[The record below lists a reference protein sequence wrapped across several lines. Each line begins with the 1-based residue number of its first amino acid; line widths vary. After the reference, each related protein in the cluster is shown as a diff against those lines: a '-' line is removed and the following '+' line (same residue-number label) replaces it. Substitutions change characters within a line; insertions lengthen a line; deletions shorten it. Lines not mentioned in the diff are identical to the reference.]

1 MRRINK
7 SYLNLK
13 ASLENEELSGEE
25 DRRRP
30 AAAVEPTEAPIESPA
45 VPEAVVDAA
54 SPTDT
59 APTEVVTP
67 EVVVTTAVAEV
78 PAVSAAATD
87 AIVEEPVAPVE
98 GAVVPAED
106 APVEGATSGEEDR
119 RPASEPAAAEPAAEP
134 VAEEPAVEPAA
145 EPAAEPTA
153 EPAAEP
159 VVPAEEP
166 VVDTPAVEPTAE
178 PVVEPAVEPAA
189 EPAAEPTAEP
199 VVEEPAVDPVVE
211 PAIEPA
217 AEPAA
222 EPLAEPAAEPV
233 TEPAVEPTAEP
244 TRPTAQAVETAPG
257 TTAEA
262 VQAAASAAAN
272 SLANADL
279 PADSKV
285 VVVVVEPVVSEAEQ
299 NELADSGELIEGDVV
314 DAERVAMEA
323 EEVIAEIEIVA
334 DASDELTALVEV
346 AEDQADNGGLSDDA
360 AKILT
365 IATEAIYTRLKLSG
379 HNGIPSL
386 ESFQGKYSRVGATT
400 ISVEDINGKLKSFG
414 NALVEGA
421 KKILEFISKFFQSV
435 FTATGRLEARAKKI
449 KSLAAGFKGNGSAS
463 LESPALF
470 AKLVVGNTVPSNF
483 AAGMVAVND
492 FVQEATSGV
501 RSEGVMKLAE
511 MTKKARDQGQ
521 WFSGVT
527 PEDMDKF
534 VELFFGQAHKVVT
547 EALTL
552 RTLSATNSQ
561 RAIDFGA
568 PESPEGTDLKASAI
582 FPGNTIIWAHVPRDG
597 GHLDELQIGR
607 AQYGEK
613 VAPKAIPNL
622 SGAEISKIADQ
633 ALRFVELKRQFD
645 ASFKEVKDAM
655 QLVTNIANFNS
666 GATGAAKAM
675 DSGEGFR
682 AFGMFFRKMFR
693 VTSALSNGI
702 QRYALADALRV
713 HNAALDYAQTALAS
727 ATKEGKAQAKL
738 AAA

>member
-13 ASLENEELSGEE
+13 TSLENEELSGEE
-25 DRRRP
+25 DRRTT
-30 AAAVEPTEAPIESPA
+30 ATTEPTEAPVESPA
-45 VPEAVVDAA
+45 TPEVVVDAA
-54 SPTDT
+54 TPTDT

-87 AIVEEPVAPVE
+87 AIVEEPAAPVE

-106 APVEGATSGEEDR
+106 APLEGAASVEEDR
-119 RPASEPAAAEPAAEP
+119 RPASEPAAEP
-134 VAEEPAVEPAA
+134 VAEEPAVEP
-145 EPAAEPTA
+145 
-153 EPAAEP
+153 
-159 VVPAEEP
+159 VAEEP
-166 VVDTPAVEPTAE
+166 VA
-178 PVVEPAVEPAA
+178 
-189 EPAAEPTAEP
+189 
-199 VVEEPAVDPVVE
+199 VE

-217 AEPAA
+217 
-222 EPLAEPAAEPV
+222 
-233 TEPAVEPTAEP
+233 VEPTADPVVEPAAEP

-483 AAGMVAVND
+483 AAGMAAVND

-534 VELFFGQAHKVVT
+534 VELFFDQAHKVVT

-561 RAIDFGA
+561 RAVDFGA
-568 PESPEGTDLKASAI
+568 PESPEGADLKASAI

-655 QLVTNIANFNS
+655 QLVTNIANFNG
-666 GATGAAKAM
+666 GATGAVKAM

-693 VTSALSNGI
+693 VTSALSNGV

>member
-13 ASLENEELSGEE
+13 TSLENEELSGEE

-87 AIVEEPVAPVE
+87 AIVEEPAAPVE

-106 APVEGATSGEEDR
+106 APLESAASVEEDR
-119 RPASEPAAAEPAAEP
+119 RPAS
-134 VAEEPAVEPAA
+134 
-145 EPAAEPTA
+145 
-153 EPAAEP
+153 
-159 VVPAEEP
+159 
-166 VVDTPAVEPTAE
+166 
-178 PVVEPAVEPAA
+178 
-189 EPAAEPTAEP
+189 
-199 VVEEPAVDPVVE
+199 
-211 PAIEPA
+211 EPA

-222 EPLAEPAAEPV
+222 EPLAEPAAEPAAPAEEPV
-233 TEPAVEPTAEP
+233 VETPAEEPAAEPVAEPAAEPVAEEPVAVEPAIEPAVEPTAEP
-244 TRPTAQAVETAPG
+244 VVEPTAEPTRPAAQAVETAPG

-386 ESFQGKYSRVGATT
+386 ESFQGKYSRVGATA

-470 AKLVVGNTVPSNF
+470 AKLVVVNTVPSNF
-483 AAGMVAVND
+483 AAGMAAVND

-501 RSEGVMKLAE
+501 RSESVMKLAE

-521 WFSGVT
+521 WFTGVT

-534 VELFFGQAHKVVT
+534 FEQFFGQAHKVVT
-547 EALTL
+547 EALAL
-552 RTLSATNSQ
+552 RTLTATNSQ
-561 RAIDFGA
+561 RAIIFGA

-597 GHLDELQIGR
+597 DHLDELQIGR

-655 QLVTNIANFNS
+655 QLVINIANFNS

-693 VTSALSNGI
+693 VTSALSNGV
-702 QRYALADALRV
+702 QRYALAEALRV

>member
-7 SYLNLK
+7 SYLNFK

-87 AIVEEPVAPVE
+87 AIVEEPVV
-98 GAVVPAED
+98 
-106 APVEGATSGEEDR
+106 S
-119 RPASEPAAAEPAAEP
+119 
-134 VAEEPAVEPAA
+134 
-145 EPAAEPTA
+145 
-153 EPAAEP
+153 
-159 VVPAEEP
+159 AEEP
-166 VVDTPAVEPTAE
+166 VVDT
-178 PVVEPAVEPAA
+178 PAVEPAA

-199 VVEEPAVDPVVE
+199 VVEEPVAEPTAEPVVEEPAVDPVVE
-211 PAIEPA
+211 PA
-217 AEPAA
+217 
-222 EPLAEPAAEPV
+222 
-233 TEPAVEPTAEP
+233 AEP

-334 DASDELTALVEV
+334 DASDELTALAEV

-400 ISVEDINGKLKSFG
+400 LSVEDINGKLKSFG

-421 KKILEFISKFFQSV
+421 KKILEFITKFFASV

-449 KSLAAGFKGNGSAS
+449 KSLAAGFKGNGSSS

-470 AKLVVGNTVPSNF
+470 AKLAVGNDVPSNL
-483 AAGMVAVND
+483 AGGMSAIND
-492 FVQEATSGV
+492 FVQEATSGIH
-501 RSEGVMKLAE
+501 SEGVSKLAE
-511 MTKKARDQGQ
+511 MTKKARDQGK
-521 WFSGVT
+521 WFTGVVE
-527 PEDMDKF
+527 EDMGEF
-534 VELFFGQAHKVVT
+534 ISLSIEGAHKVVT

-561 RAIDFGA
+561 RAVDFGA

-582 FPGNTIIWAHVPRDG
+582 FPGNTLIWAHVPRDAA
-597 GHLDELQIGR
+597 HLDELHIGR
-607 AQYGEK
+607 AQYEK
-613 VAPKAIPNL
+613 EVTPKPIPNL
-622 SGAEISKIADQ
+622 SGAEIGKIADQ
-633 ALRFVELKRQFD
+633 ALRFVQLKRQFD
-645 ASFKEVKDAM
+645 DSFAEVKSAM
-655 QLVTNIANFNS
+655 QLVTNIGSFNGS
-666 GATGAAKAM
+666 FAGAYKAM

-682 AFGMFFRKMFR
+682 AFNTFFRKMFR
-693 VTSALSNGI
+693 ITSALSNGV

-713 HNAALDYAQTALAS
+713 HNAALDYAQLALSS

>member
-145 EPAAEPTA
+145 EPTA

-222 EPLAEPAAEPV
+222 EPV
-233 TEPAVEPTAEP
+233 TEPVVEPTAEP

-483 AAGMVAVND
+483 AAGMAAVND

-511 MTKKARDQGQ
+511 MTKKARDQGH
-521 WFSGVT
+521 WFTGVT
-527 PEDMDKF
+527 GEDMEQF
-534 VELFFGQAHKVVT
+534 AEMFFNQAHKVVT

-561 RAIDFGA
+561 RAVDFGA
-568 PESPEGTDLKASAI
+568 PESPEGADLKASAI

-655 QLVTNIANFNS
+655 QLVANIANFNS
-666 GATGAAKAM
+666 GATGATKAV

-693 VTSALSNGI
+693 VTSALSNGV